1 MNLDDLAY
9 LTGKTRRQLEEELK
23 SSDVIELKLVERE
36 RREENDEGNIT
47 ILG

>member
-9 LTGKTRRQLEEELK
+9 LMGKTRRQLEEELK

-36 RREENDEGNIT
+36 RRDENDEGNIT